1 MLSKDFFD
9 FFDQIFLQYATKQ
22 ITRDLIWEQSRNYSI
37 IYYYCS
43 RHNRLPTD
51 ILPDIQSNIQQWFS
65 QKS

>member
-22 ITRDLIWEQSRNYSI
+22 ITSDLIWKQSVNYPI

-43 RHNRLPTD
+43 HHN
-51 ILPDIQSNIQQWFS
+51 Q
-65 QKS
+65 